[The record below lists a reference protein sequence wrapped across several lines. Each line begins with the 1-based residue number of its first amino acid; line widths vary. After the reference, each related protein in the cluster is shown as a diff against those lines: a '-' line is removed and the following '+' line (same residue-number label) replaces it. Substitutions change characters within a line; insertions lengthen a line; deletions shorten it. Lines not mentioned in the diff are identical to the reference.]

1 MDARAR
7 YNSCTLSTCDGKIH
21 SVGPPRTLF
30 PLKCFQLTNCPTN
43 LTTQQVRD
51 RLSMFVHM
59 AVFSRAY
66 THCRIN
72 LERAIPLC
80 HS

>member
-1 MDARAR
+1 MARFQCG
-7 YNSCTLSTCDGKIH
+7 S
-21 SVGPPRTLF
+21 PRALF
-30 PLKCFQLTNCPTN
+30 PLKCSQLTNCPTN